1 MFNYHSVQV
10 TQHFILD
17 SDDEKSFRK
26 DLLGKKKDKKESKKD
41 KGYMAF
47 EGESSGDEDDARLVQ
62 LICL

>member
-1 MFNYHSVQV
+1 MKV

-17 SDDEKSFRK
+17 SDDEKSARK

-47 EGESSGDEDDARLVQ
+47 EGESSADDDDARLLDLLCSQ
-62 LICL
+62 IN